1 MDYNDVPVFVRVVEL
16 GSFTR
21 AAQALGQQKSSVSR
35 SIGRLEEEL
44 GVRLLQRTTRQLSL
58 TDAGQKFYEGV
69 RGAFGSVDEA
79 VATVRELGGE
89 PRGLIRMTAPS
100 GSDALGFADMI
111 VRFCQRYPAI
121 SVEVVLTGRYVDLV
135 SEGFDLAIRA
145 GQLVDSQLVAT
156 RISMGDHALFA
167 APSYLDQRGRPSELS
182 ELEQHQCVLF
192 RSRGKA
198 TWPLV
203 SLDGTSHALDVS
215 GALSVDELTFAMAA
229 CIAGAGIA
237 LLPPELARDAIAA
250 GKLELVL
257 GDYRRPAMP
266 LQVVLPSAARVPSRV
281 ALFRDHLVAELRRLA
296 ASAHN
301 ECTRAGHRVAES
313 DGGRRRTGQLPAT

>member
-1 MDYNDVPVFVRVVEL
+1 MDYNDVPVFLRVVEL

-35 SIGRLEEEL
+35 SIGRLEDEL
-44 GVRLLQRTTRQLSL
+44 GVRLLRRTTRQLSL
-58 TDAGQKFYEGV
+58 TDAGQKFYESV
-69 RGAFGSVDEA
+69 RGALGSVDEA
-79 VATVRELGGE
+79 VASVRELGGE

-121 SVEVVLTGRYVDLV
+121 RVEVVLTGRYVDMV

-156 RISMGDHALFA
+156 RIRMGDHALFA
-167 APSYLDQRGRPSELS
+167 APSYLDAHGRPAELS
-182 ELEQHQCVLF
+182 ELVRHQCVLF
-192 RSRGKA
+192 RSRGGKA

-203 SLDGTSHALDVS
+203 SLDGTSHTLEVS
-215 GALSVDELTFAMAA
+215 GALSVDELSFAMAA
-229 CIAGAGIA
+229 CVAGAGIA
-237 LLPPELARDAIAA
+237 LLPPELARAAITD

-257 GDYRRPAMP
+257 SDYRRQSTP
-266 LQVVLPSAARVPSRV
+266 LHVVLPSATLVPARV
-281 ALFRDHLVAELRRLA
+281 ALFRDHLVTELQGLA
-296 ASAHN
+296 ASAHS
-301 ECTRAGHRVAES
+301 ECARGGHTPIAKRV
-313 DGGRRRTGQLPAT
+313 GP